1 MAQGLINDSTL
12 NAIATAINTKSG
24 ESGTMSP
31 SQMATKIGALVTV
44 DDLDDFEDETFPQS

>member
-24 ESGTMSP
+24 ESGTMTP
-31 SQMATKIGALVTV
+31 SQMATKIGALVTI